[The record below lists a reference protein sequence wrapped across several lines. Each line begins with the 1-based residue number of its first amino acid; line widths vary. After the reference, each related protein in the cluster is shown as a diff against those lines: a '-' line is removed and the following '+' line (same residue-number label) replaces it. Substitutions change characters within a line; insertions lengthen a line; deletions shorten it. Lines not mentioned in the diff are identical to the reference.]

1 LPDNDIVILGSIDYI
16 RLNDEVCVWLIA
28 SRKIVVGCMEKM
40 KPFCLGRNREGD
52 RAMTTLGELL
62 QSIRVLDQT
71 APTSVTD
78 TESEGRELPD
88 LPVTGVAYHS
98 QKVVP
103 GNVFV
108 CVVGYK
114 TDGHKY
120 LAAAVRAGASAA
132 IVETFQDGI
141 DIPQFRV
148 ENSRIALARLGAAYY
163 DRPSERMTMI
173 GITATNGKTTTSY
186 MANAMLENHG
196 LRTGLIGTVVIK
208 IDDTSIP
215 AELTTPESLDLQ
227 NYLHQMVERGVTHV
241 TMEVSSAA
249 LESHRVETVDYDIVT
264 LNNVSR
270 EHIDS
275 HGSFEQYWAAKSS
288 LIRDASERSKAV
300 LNLDDAYSASLIGE
314 TRAQVVTFGV
324 KSREGHLGCK
334 NLDLSTGRAKFML
347 QVLKPFVARDGSAVA
362 ECEFEVSLAVPGLH
376 SVYNAM
382 VAIAIA
388 LLCGVPVQT
397 IQHTLRTFGGVER
410 RFQFIYEGDF
420 TIIDDHFANP
430 GNINVT
436 LETLRYMDFE
446 RLRLVYAIRGER
458 GPTVNRENAEAIVE
472 WLRRL
477 EVDELIAT
485 RSVSHVTA
493 KDYVTDEE
501 VRVFMDTMAAAG
513 VRVRLYDELPEAISD
528 AISRAGRGDL
538 LLLAGCQGMDPGAAI
553 ALGLLEETQ

>member
-1 LPDNDIVILGSIDYI
+1 
-16 RLNDEVCVWLIA
+16 
-28 SRKIVVGCMEKM
+28 MT
-40 KPFCLGRNREGD
+40 
-52 RAMTTLGELL
+52 TTLGELL
-62 QSIRVLDQT
+62 QSIRVLDRT
-71 APTSVTD
+71 VPAGETGAASD
-78 TESEGRELPD
+78 GLELSG

-98 QKVVP
+98 RKVLP

-108 CVVGYK
+108 CVIGYK
-114 TDGHKY
+114 TDGHRY
-120 LAAAVRAGASAA
+120 LDAAARAGASAA
-132 IVETFQDGI
+132 IVETFQEGVN
-141 DIPQFRV
+141 IPQFRV
-148 ENSRIALARLGAAYY
+148 ENSRIALARLGAAYFG
-163 DRPSERMTMI
+163 RPSERMTMI
-173 GITATNGKTTTSY
+173 GVTATNGKTTTSY
-186 MANAMLENHG
+186 MANAILEHHG
-196 LRTGLIGTVVIK
+196 LRTGLIGTVVVK

-215 AELTTPESLDLQ
+215 ADLTTPESLDLQ
-227 NYLHQMVERGVTHV
+227 HYLHQMTERGVTHV

-249 LESHRVETVDYDIVT
+249 LETHRVETVDYDIVT

-275 HGSFEQYWAAKSS
+275 HGSFERYWAAKSS
-288 LIRDASERSKAV
+288 LIRDASERSHAV
-300 LNLDDAYSASLIGE
+300 LNLDDAYSASLISE
-314 TRAQVVTFGV
+314 TRAQVITFGV
-324 KSREGHLGCK
+324 KSRDGHLACK
-334 NLDLSTGRAKFML
+334 ELDLSTGRAKFKL
-347 QVLKPFVARDGSAVA
+347 QVLKPFRARDGSEVA
-362 ECEFEVSLAVPGLH
+362 EGEFEVALAVPGLH

-388 LLCGVPVQT
+388 LLNGVPVQT

-410 RFQFIYEGDF
+410 RFQFVYEGDY

-477 EVDELIAT
+477 EVDEIVAT
-485 RSVSHVTA
+485 RSVSHVTD

-501 VRVFMDTMAAAG
+501 VRVFMETMTAAG
-513 VRVRLYDELPEAISD
+513 VKVRLYDELPDAIAD

-538 LLLAGCQGMDPGAAI
+538 MLLAGCQGMDPGAAI
-553 ALGLLEETQ
+553 ALEMLEDRKKQA